1 MSPAVVL
8 MATSLRRTIVQHT
21 IAQLLSKRI
30 NFSHYFC
37 SMNYF
42 ELFEIP
48 VAPTIDKTG
57 LSRKYFEL
65 QKKFHPDFFTNESE
79 EEKESVL
86 QQSADINKGFK
97 IFQNKEKTI
106 EYFLQ
111 QKGIIA
117 TDEKYALPPDFLME
131 MMELNEELDEADPE
145 LTLGKVKEYETDLY
159 TGIEQLLAN
168 YNDGATTAS
177 DFEKLKAYYYKKKY
191 LERILD
197 RLAD

>member
-1 MSPAVVL
+1 MYFSVL
-8 MATSLRRTIVQHT
+8 SVC
-21 IAQLLSKRI
+21 LSI
-30 NFSHYFC
+30 YLCN
-37 SMNYF
+37 MNYF

-48 VAPTIDKTG
+48 VAPTIDRTG
-57 LSRKYFEL
+57 LSKKYFEL

-79 EEKESVL
+79 EEKENVL

-131 MMELNEELDEADPE
+131 MMELNEELDEANKE
-145 LTLGKVKEYETDLY
+145 STENKVKEYEMELY
-159 TGIEQLLAN
+159 AGIDPVLTTYE
-168 YNDGATTAS
+168 DKTTTAS
-177 DFEKLKAYYYKKKY
+177 DLEKLKAYYYKKKY

-197 RLAD
+197 RLDD